1 MAVTKSKK
9 KRRKKKWFKVV
20 APKILNHAELGES
33 HVYTED
39 DLIGKSLKVNQ
50 STITNNMRNQN
61 VELHFKI
68 ISTADQIGQTD
79 LTGITLTGGYLKRLV
94 RKGRDKI
101 EDSFLVKTQN
111 QKDVRVKPVVLT
123 NTRANNRVK
132 QTLRRMAK
140 EFITEYAK
148 KMPHDKFFNSVIK
161 NRLQKEMKEHLSDIY
176 PLKYVD
182 IRSALIE
189 GKYVPPPPEE
199 TEEFQ
204 DEDSEDEE
212 TEKSKATKDDTD
224 KKEKTDSK
232 EKKETEDKATKKTKA
247 DNKKTDSKTKEA

>member
-1 MAVTKSKK
+1 MAVTKQTK
-9 KRRKKKWFKVV
+9 KRRKKKWFKIV

-33 HVYTED
+33 HVYSED

-61 VELHFKI
+61 VELHFKV

-101 EDSFLVKTQN
+101 EDSFVVKTQN

-123 NTRANNRVK
+123 NTRANNKVK

-140 EFITEYAK
+140 EFITKYTK

-199 TEEFQ
+199 IE
-204 DEDSEDEE
+204 EE
-212 TEKSKATKDDTD
+212 TKEEDVEEK
-224 KKEKTDSK
+224 E
-232 EKKETEDKATKKTKA
+232 EKKEEQEDSTKK
-247 DNKKTDSKTKEA
+247 SKES

>member
-1 MAVTKSKK
+1 MAATNAKK

-33 HVYTED
+33 HVYAED

-79 LTGITLTGGYLKRLV
+79 LVGITLTGGYLKRLV

-101 EDSFLVKTQN
+101 EDSFVLKTQN

-123 NTRANNRVK
+123 NTRANNKVR

-140 EFITEYAK
+140 EFITEYASK
-148 KMPHDKFFNSVIK
+148 QRHDKFFNSIIK

-189 GKYVPPPPEE
+189 GKYVPPPIEE
-199 TEEFQ
+199 TEEFEDDTQDDSKDSEEKEEPSKPKKEENKQ
-204 DEDSEDEE
+204 DEHSSKPSE
-212 TEKSKATKDDTD
+212 
-224 KKEKTDSK
+224 K
-232 EKKETEDKATKKTKA
+232 EKKEE
-247 DNKKTDSKTKEA
+247 